1 MLIMKKKTAFI
12 VGVTG
17 QDGAYLAHYLI
28 KKNFTVVGFTRSLV
42 KNNLKN
48 LKKLGIVNQIKLI
61 KYKEDEE
68 GWIAN
73 KMLELKP
80 SQVYIL
86 SGLSSVGKSFLSPI
100 ETYKSNLV
108 ILLDILEICRK
119 KKLPTK
125 IYNSSSTDCFGGK
138 TRTCNEKTAFS
149 PVSPYGRAK
158 SSAHWFVKYYRD
170 FFNVSCVSGIVSNHE
185 SILRSEN
192 FVTKK
197 IINYVNN
204 FNPRK
209 KLIMGNTN
217 VYRDWGWAP
226 DFVEAIFKMNNAKK
240 RNDYLI
246 STGKSVSL
254 DYVIKKIFLIRKIDK
269 NYYTTNNQKYKRTSE
284 VKKVFCDNTKIKKIL
299 NWRPKHNID
308 DIIPKLLNN
317 DLF

>member
-1 MLIMKKKTAFI
+1 MKKKIAFI

-17 QDGAYLAHYLI
+17 QDGAYLAHYLK
-28 KKNFTVVGFTRSLV
+28 KKNFKVVGFTRSLV

-48 LKKLGIVNQIKLI
+48 LKKLDLLNQIKLI
-61 KYKEDEE
+61 KYKED
-68 GWIAN
+68 GKTLIIS
-73 KMLELKP
+73 KILEFKP

-100 ETYKSNLV
+100 DAYKSNLV

-119 KKLPTK
+119 KKLSIK

-138 TRTCNEKTAFS
+138 TRTCNEKTTFS

-158 SSAHWFVKYYRD
+158 SSAYWLVKYYRD
-170 FFNVSCVSGIVSNHE
+170 FFNVKCVSGIVSNHE

-197 IINYVNN
+197 IVNYVNN
-204 FNPRK
+204 FNNKK

-217 VYRDWGWAP
+217 VHRDWGWAP

-254 DYVIKKIFLIRKIDK
+254 DYVIKKIFLIRKID
-269 NYYTTNNQKYKRTSE
+269 NSFYTINNQKYKRTNE
-284 VKKVFCDNTKIKKIL
+284 VKKVFCDNTKIKKNL
-299 NWRPKHNID
+299 NWKPKYDID

>member
-1 MLIMKKKTAFI
+1 MKKNIAFI
-12 VGVTG
+12 VGITG
-17 QDGAYLAHYLI
+17 QDGAYLAHYLK

-42 KNNLKN
+42 ANNLKN
-48 LKKLGIVNQIKLI
+48 LKKLDILNQINLI
-61 KYKEDEE
+61 KYKEDDC
-68 GWIAN
+68 GALIAN
-73 KMLELKP
+73 KMLKLKP

-86 SGLSSVGKSFLSPI
+86 SGLSSVGKSFLSPT
-100 ETYKSNLV
+100 ETYKSNLI
-108 ILLDILEICRK
+108 ILLSILETCRK
-119 KKLPTK
+119 KKLSTK

-138 TRTCNEKTAFS
+138 TKTCNEKTIFS

-158 SSAHWFVKYYRD
+158 SSAHWLVRYYRD

-185 SILRSEN
+185 STLRSEN

-204 FNPRK
+204 FNPKK

-217 VYRDWGWAP
+217 VHRDWGWAP
-226 DFVEAIFKMNNAKK
+226 DFVEAIFEMNNAKK

-254 DYVIKKIFLIRKIDK
+254 DYFIKKIFSIRKIDK
-269 NYYTTNNQKYKRTSE
+269 NFYIANNQKYKRTNE
-284 VKKVFCDNTKIKKIL
+284 VKKVFCDSTKIKKNL
-299 NWRPKHNID
+299 NWKPKHDID